1 MAVLDQMQV
10 NEIQRG
16 LERLKNSARS
26 MKAETS
32 TTTNPQS
39 EFLKQHGLANFDC
52 PICENKGYIWW
63 RDHETD
69 WDIHSKECECMEQ
82 RRAIRR
88 MSDSGLADAVSR
100 YSFNNYQ
107 TNDAETKS
115 IKQKAKQFVS
125 HGKCFLICGQSGSG
139 KTHICTAICNE
150 LIKTGYGCKYF
161 IWRKDAAELKSMVN
175 SGEDFQKA
183 LNKLYN
189 VPVLYIDDFLKG
201 TISDA
206 DINIAGLII
215 DGRYRNPN
223 GKTVISTELPINIIV
238 EKDEA
243 LGGRIIE
250 MSKGYI
256 LQAPSINWRTK

>member
-1 MAVLDQMQV
+1 
-10 NEIQRG
+10 
-16 LERLKNSARS
+16 
-26 MKAETS
+26 
-32 TTTNPQS
+32 
-39 EFLKQHGLANFDC
+39 
-52 PICENKGYIWW
+52 
-63 RDHETD
+63 
-69 WDIHSKECECMEQ
+69 
-82 RRAIRR
+82 
-88 MSDSGLADAVSR
+88 
-100 YSFNNYQ
+100 
-107 TNDAETKS
+107 
-115 IKQKAKQFVS
+115 
-125 HGKCFLICGQSGSG
+125 
-139 KTHICTAICNE
+139 
-150 LIKTGYGCKYF
+150 
-161 IWRKDAAELKSMVN
+161 MVN

-256 LQAPSINWRTK
+256 LQAPSTNWRTK